1 MKRKFNGYDLFIYGF
16 TLLFALFCVMPM
28 LLVVIV
34 SFTDEM
40 TVARVGYSFWPEKW
54 SLDAYKLVFRS
65 VDTMLRSYGVTIFV
79 TVMGTICAVLMT
91 AGAGYALSNPNCA
104 LRNALSL
111 YFYFTML
118 FSGGIVPWYII
129 CRRLG
134 LTNNIWALMVPSLMF
149 NPFNMFL
156 TRNYMAGLPVSLR
169 ESATIDGA
177 SEFRIAMQIIIP
189 LSKPVLAAITLFYA
203 IGYWNDW
210 WNAIMLVEDRWLF
223 TLQYLLFKLQSEISM
238 LNQMQHVS
246 SANASQMPS
255 ETLKMATAFAT
266 AAPILLL
273 YPFLQKHFVQGLV
286 MGAVKG

>member
-1 MKRKFNGYDLFIYGF
+1 MKHKWNAYDLVVVVF
-16 TLLFALFCVMPM
+16 TLLFALFCVLPM
-28 LLVVIV
+28 LLVVMV

-40 TVARVGYSFWPEKW
+40 SVARNGYEFWPAEW
-54 SLDAYKLVFRS
+54 SLNAYKLVFQS
-65 VDTMLRSYGVTIFV
+65 GDIMLRSYSVSILA
-79 TVMGTICAVLMT
+79 TVIGTLAALMLT
-91 AGAGYALSNPNCA
+91 AGAGYALSDPKCR
-104 LRNALSL
+104 LRNGLSL

-118 FSGGIVPWYII
+118 FSGGVVPWYII
-129 CRRLG
+129 CKKLG
-134 LTNNIWALMVPSLMF
+134 LTNNLFALIVPSLMF

-156 TRNYMAGLPVSLR
+156 TRNYMAGLPISLR

-177 SEFRIAMQIIIP
+177 NDFVIALKIVIP

-210 WNAIMLVEDRWLF
+210 WNPIMLVENSRYF
-223 TLQYLLFKLQSEISM
+223 TLQYMLFKLQSEISM
-238 LNQMQHVS
+238 LNQMQNVS
-246 SANASQMPS
+246 SANASQLPS